1 MVAAGLVARASLRVL
16 PHPTMQRRQAAEKLT
31 PAHGR
36 VAEPLL
42 PWRHV
47 GYDAALRPN
56 DRALADGYVVGKPHL
71 SGQNDAILYDDAAG
85 DPALRHDDA
94 MAADRDIVSDLH
106 QDVDLCASADHGIAV
121 GPSVDGGP
129 GPDLHLILHDDAA
142 NPQDL
147 AVTGRSH
154 DIAEAILSDGAAG
167 VHDDAVPDQ
176 AVGNHGV
183 GADNTL
189 PADTDP
195 GSDHRTG
202 GDERTGPDLGLGS
215 DHATGIDR
223 YAALEACGRMDER
236 PRRHGA
242 RGEQGGWAQR
252 VRKQRPRDFHES
264 TIRLANAEHA
274 DMRGRAAGIA
284 WSGEAGTGVA
294 RRQLR
299 HIFRFVEKGQVVGS
313 STVERRNSSDAAIEI
328 SAGSRGG
335 AGKGGDLAHGED
347 RKSVV

>member
-106 QDVDLCASADHGIAV
+106 QVVDLGAFADHGVAV
-121 GPSVDGGP
+121 GAAVDSGP
-129 GPDLHLILHDDAA
+129 GPDLHVILHDDAA
-142 NPQDL
+142 DLQDL

-154 DIAEAILSDGAAG
+154 DVAEAILSNSAAG
-167 VHDDAVPDQ
+167 MDDDAIPDQ

-183 GADNTL
+183 GADRAL
-189 PADTDP
+189 PADTDS
-195 GSDHRTG
+195 GADYRAS
-202 GDERTGPDLGLGS
+202 GDERAGPDLGLGS

-223 YAALEACGRMDER
+223 DSTLEACRRVDER

-242 RGEQGGWAQR
+242 RGEQAGWTQC
-252 VRKQRPRDFHES
+252 VRKERTRDFHEG
-264 TIRLANAEHA
+264 TIRL
-274 DMRGRAAGIA
+274 G
-284 WSGEAGTGVA
+284 
-294 RRQLR
+294 
-299 HIFRFVEKGQVVGS
+299 
-313 STVERRNSSDAAIEI
+313 DA
-328 SAGSRGG
+328 
-335 AGKGGDLAHGED
+335 
-347 RKSVV
+347 